1 MCKIQIPEGASL
13 DEKRGLCF
21 DALYNMNLGDK
32 VEKKEGLSYLTWSEA
47 WKAFRE
53 VYPSATF
60 QVVTNPDTKLPYF
73 VDPNV
78 GIMVFTEVTADDL
91 TLTMFLPV
99 MNSSNRAMK
108 LEPYTYQV
116 YDKQNRRY
124 IDKTCEAADM
134 FSINRT
140 VMRCLVKNLALFGL
154 GLKLY
159 QGEDM
164 PGENSDDAATTN
176 AAEAKRATTTRR
188 GGKATITQRPTAPVA
203 TVVDRYAGIKNAI
216 NSTQNTDA
224 LLDLYLLHQGEVEGN
239 PEIKA
244 LFTARKQQLKQAA

>member
-1 MCKIQIPEGASL
+1 
-13 DEKRGLCF
+13 
-21 DALYNMNLGDK
+21 MNLGDK
-32 VEKKEGLSYLTWSEA
+32 VEKKDNLSYLTWSEA

-60 QVVTNPDTKLPYF
+60 RVIANPDTKLPYF

-108 LEPYTYQV
+108 LEPYNYSV
-116 YDKQNRRY
+116 WDKKSNRQIER
-124 IDKTCEAADM
+124 TCEAANM
-134 FSINRT
+134 FDINKT
-140 VMRCLVKNLALFGL
+140 IMRCLVKNLALFGL

-159 QGEDM
+159 QGEDI
-164 PGENSDDAATTN
+164 PTDDAATDN
-176 AAEAKRATTTRR
+176 AADPKKTQTRR
-188 GGKATITQRPTAPVA
+188 ARTVAAPTQPAPVI
-203 TVVDRYAGIKNAI
+203 DRFAGIKNAI
-216 NSTQNTDA
+216 NSTPNTDA
-224 LLDLYLLHQGEVEGN
+224 LLDLYLQHQNEVEGN

>member
-1 MCKIQIPEGASL
+1 MCKIQIPEGATL
-13 DEKRGLCF
+13 DEKRSLCF

-32 VEKKEGLSYLTWSEA
+32 VEKKDNLNYLTWSEA

-60 QVVTNPDTKLPYF
+60 RVITNPDTKLPYF

-108 LEPYTYQV
+108 LEPYNYQV
-116 YDKQNRRY
+116 WDKQNRRY
-124 IDKTCEAADM
+124 VDKTCEAATM
-134 FSINRT
+134 FDVNKTI
-140 VMRCLVKNLALFGL
+140 MRCLVKNLALFGL

-159 QGEDM
+159 QGEDL
-164 PGENSDDAATTN
+164 PSDNSDGTVPETADQ
-176 AAEAKRATTTRR
+176 KKTTTRR
-188 GGKATITQRPTAPVA
+188 AKAVTTPQPAAPV
-203 TVVDRYAGIKNAI
+203 DRFAPIKNAI
-216 NSTQNTDA
+216 NSVADTDA
-224 LLDLYLLHQGEVEGN
+224 LLDLYLQHQPEVEGN
-239 PEIKA
+239 PDIKK
-244 LFTARKQQLKQAA
+244 LFTERKLQLKQAA

>member
-32 VEKKEGLSYLTWSEA
+32 VEKKDGLSYLTWSEA

-60 QVVTNPDTKLPYF
+60 RVINNPDTKLPYF

-99 MNSSNRAMK
+99 LNSSMK
-108 LEPYTYQV
+108 PMRLEPYNYSV
-116 YDKQNRRY
+116 WDKKSNRQIER
-124 IDKTCEAADM
+124 TCEAANM
-134 FSINRT
+134 FDINKT
-140 VMRCLVKNLALFGL
+140 IMRCLVKNLSLYGL

-159 QGEDM
+159 QGEDI
-164 PGENSDDAATTN
+164 PCESSDDATTN
-176 AAEAKRATTTRR
+176 NAGDPKKAQTRR
-188 GGKATITQRPTAPVA
+188 ARTVAAPTQPAPVI
-203 TVVDRYAGIKNAI
+203 DRFAGIKNAI
-216 NSTQNTDA
+216 NGTPNTDA
-224 LLDLYLLHQGEVEGN
+224 LLDLYLQHQNEVEGN

>member
-1 MCKIQIPEGASL
+1 MCKIQIPEGATL
-13 DEKRGLCF
+13 DEKRSLCF

-32 VEKKEGLSYLTWSEA
+32 VEKKDNLSYLTWSEA

-60 QVVTNPDTKLPYF
+60 RVITNPDTKLPYF

-108 LEPYTYQV
+108 LEPYNYQV
-116 YDKQNRRY
+116 WDKQNRRY
-124 IDKTCEAADM
+124 VERTCEAATM
-134 FSINRT
+134 FDVNKTI
-140 VMRCLVKNLALFGL
+140 MRCLVKNLALYGL

-159 QGEDM
+159 QGEDI
-164 PGENSDDAATTN
+164 PCDNSEDPATN
-176 AAEAKRATTTRR
+176 SADSKRTTTRR
-188 GGKATITQRPTAPVA
+188 TKTVTAPTPQPTAPV
-203 TVVDRYAGIKNAI
+203 DRFAPIKNAI
-216 NSTQNTDA
+216 NSVADTDA
-224 LLDLYLLHQGEVEGN
+224 LLDLYLQHQNEVEGN
-239 PEIKA
+239 PEIKQ
-244 LFTARKQQLKQAA
+244 LFTERKLQLKQAA

>member
-1 MCKIQIPEGASL
+1 MCKIQIPENSTL
-13 DEKRGLCF
+13 DEKRSLCF

-32 VEKKEGLSYLTWSEA
+32 VEKKDNLSYLTWSEA

-60 QVVTNPDTKLPYF
+60 RVITNPDTKLPYF

-108 LEPYTYQV
+108 LEPYNYQV
-116 YDKQNRRY
+116 WDKQNRRY
-124 IDKTCEAADM
+124 VDKTCEAATM
-134 FSINRT
+134 FDVNKTI
-140 VMRCLVKNLALFGL
+140 MRCLVKNLALFGL

-159 QGEDM
+159 QGEDI
-164 PGENSDDAATTN
+164 PCDNSDDSATN
-176 AAEAKRATTTRR
+176 NVADSKKTTTRR
-188 GGKATITQRPTAPVA
+188 VRTTAAPHPQPVAPV
-203 TVVDRYAGIKNAI
+203 DRFAPIKNAI
-216 NSTQNTDA
+216 NSVADTDA
-224 LLDLYLLHQGEVEGN
+224 LLDLYLQHQNEVEGN
-239 PEIKA
+239 PEIKQ
-244 LFTARKQQLKQAA
+244 LFTERKLQLKKAA

>member
-32 VEKKEGLSYLTWSEA
+32 VEKKDNLSYLTWSEA

-60 QVVTNPDTKLPYF
+60 RVITNPDTKLPYF

-108 LEPYTYQV
+108 LEPYNYSV
-116 YDKQNRRY
+116 WDKKNNRQIER
-124 IDKTCEAADM
+124 TCEAANM
-134 FSINRT
+134 FDINKT
-140 VMRCLVKNLALFGL
+140 IMRCLVKNLALFGL

-159 QGEDM
+159 QGEDI
-164 PGENSDDAATTN
+164 PIDDAATDN
-176 AAEAKRATTTRR
+176 AADPKKTQTRR
-188 GGKATITQRPTAPVA
+188 AKATQAPTQPAAPV
-203 TVVDRYAGIKNAI
+203 VIDRFAGIKNAI
-216 NSTQNTDA
+216 NATPDTDA
-224 LLDLYLLHQGEVEGN
+224 LLDLYLQHQNEVEGN

-244 LFTARKQQLKQAA
+244 LFSARKQQLKLAA

>member
-32 VEKKEGLSYLTWSEA
+32 VEKKDGLSYLTWSEA

-60 QVVTNPDTKLPYF
+60 RVIANPDTKLPYF

-78 GIMVFTEVTADDL
+78 SIMVFTEVTADDL

-99 MNSSNRAMK
+99 LNSSMK
-108 LEPYTYQV
+108 PMRLEPYNYSV
-116 YDKQNRRY
+116 WDKKNNRQIER
-124 IDKTCEAADM
+124 TCEAANM
-134 FSINRT
+134 FDINKT
-140 VMRCLVKNLALFGL
+140 IMRCLVKNLSLFGL

-159 QGEDM
+159 QGEDI
-164 PGENSDDAATTN
+164 PCDSSDDAATNN
-176 AAEAKRATTTRR
+176 AVDPKKAQPRRARTV
-188 GGKATITQRPTAPVA
+188 AAPTQPAPVI
-203 TVVDRYAGIKNAI
+203 DRFAGIKNAI
-216 NSTQNTDA
+216 NGTPNTDA
-224 LLDLYLLHQGEVEGN
+224 LLDLYLQHQNEVEGN

>member
-1 MCKIQIPEGASL
+1 MCKIQIPEGATL
-13 DEKRGLCF
+13 DEKRSLCF

-32 VEKKEGLSYLTWSEA
+32 VEKKDNLSYLTWSEA

-60 QVVTNPDTKLPYF
+60 RVITNPDTKLPYF

-108 LEPYTYQV
+108 LEPYNYSV
-116 YDKQNRRY
+116 WDKKNNRQIER
-124 IDKTCEAADM
+124 TCEAANM
-134 FSINRT
+134 FDINKT
-140 VMRCLVKNLALFGL
+140 IMRCLVKNLALFGL

-159 QGEDM
+159 QGEDI
-164 PGENSDDAATTN
+164 PIDDAATDN
-176 AAEAKRATTTRR
+176 AADPKKTQTRR
-188 GGKATITQRPTAPVA
+188 AKATQAPTQPAAPV
-203 TVVDRYAGIKNAI
+203 VIDRFAGIKNAI
-216 NSTQNTDA
+216 NATPDTDA
-224 LLDLYLLHQGEVEGN
+224 LLDLYLQHQNEVEGN

-244 LFTARKQQLKQAA
+244 LFSARKQQLKLAA

>member
-1 MCKIQIPEGASL
+1 MCKIQIPEGATL
-13 DEKRGLCF
+13 DEKRSLCF

-32 VEKKEGLSYLTWSEA
+32 VEKKDNLSYLTWSEA

-60 QVVTNPDTKLPYF
+60 RVITNPDTRLPYF

-108 LEPYTYQV
+108 LEPYNYQV
-116 YDKQNRRY
+116 WDKQNRRY
-124 IDKTCEAADM
+124 VDKTCEAATM
-134 FSINRT
+134 FDINKT
-140 VMRCLVKNLALFGL
+140 IMRCLVKNLALFGL

-159 QGEDM
+159 QGEDL
-164 PGENSDDAATTN
+164 PSENSDGTVPETADQ
-176 AAEAKRATTTRR
+176 KKTTTRR
-188 GGKATITQRPTAPVA
+188 ARTVAAPTPQPAAPV
-203 TVVDRYAGIKNAI
+203 DRFAPIKNAI
-216 NSTQNTDA
+216 NSVSDTDA
-224 LLDLYLLHQGEVEGN
+224 LLDLYLQHQNEVEGN
-239 PEIKA
+239 PEIKQ
-244 LFTARKQQLKQAA
+244 LFTERKLQLKKAA